1 MEVDSR
7 GNNRVVGDSLP
18 KDEHGDVTPG
28 TQSEKTEQHPM
39 SESKADE
46 KTGTVF
52 NVSGDHS
59 SVTTSHGNVVS
70 KSDMPGENGAH
81 TSSSSTIPSLQKS
94 TSLLH
99 PPPPQMTT
107 YVWLLCIFAA
117 IGGFLFGYDTGV
129 VSGAMLL
136 LQDEFKLSYFWQEVV
151 VSVTIGGAFVS
162 SLAGGFLNDRFGR
175 KAVTIAA
182 SSIFTVGTLV
192 LGVAQNLE
200 MLVAGRLVLGV
211 GIGFASMTVPV
222 YIAECAPAELR
233 GRLVT
238 VNNLF
243 ITGGQ
248 FVASLMDGALS
259 YVQPDGW
266 RYMLGI
272 AGIPSIIQF
281 FGFFFLP
288 ESPRWLMKKGR
299 QVEARKVLE
308 KLRGGKDV
316 DQELSEMRADFDAE
330 ESNKN
335 KDGVTIIRILK
346 TPPVRRAL
354 LVGCALQLFQ
364 QLSGINTVM
373 YYSASIIRMAGVGD
387 QHMAIWLS
395 ALTSSMNFLFTLV
408 GVWLVE
414 RIGRKKLLMGSLF
427 GTTLSLILLAVA
439 FQLAAVH
446 SPDIGY
452 REPGHANDTICR
464 PISTCEGCI
473 DNSHCGFCFTGS
485 GGSANGS
492 CLPFDADDDS
502 HSSYGAC
509 VNSSLSGGVT
519 WASDYCPTSYS
530 WMAILGLALYL
541 VFFAPGMGPMPWTIN
556 SEIHP
561 LWARSTGNS
570 LSAATNWISNLL
582 VSMTFLTLTETITK
596 YGMGPMPWTINSEIH
611 PLWARSTGNS
621 LSAATNWISNL
632 LVSMTFLTLTE
643 TITKYGTYWMFVGIT
658 LLGLLFFAIFLPE
671 TKGKRLEEVEQLFAS
686 DWCSCCGS
694 SNVKANDTRSAHC
707 VKGTEIIVKVA
718 DVTPK
723 QSINESD
730 KNS

>member
-427 GTTLSLILLAVA
+427 G
-439 FQLAAVH
+439 
-446 SPDIGY
+446 
-452 REPGHANDTICR
+452 
-464 PISTCEGCI
+464 
-473 DNSHCGFCFTGS
+473 
-485 GGSANGS
+485 
-492 CLPFDADDDS
+492 
-502 HSSYGAC
+502 
-509 VNSSLSGGVT
+509 
-519 WASDYCPTSYS
+519 
-530 WMAILGLALYL
+530 
-541 VFFAPGMGPMPWTIN
+541 MGPMPWTIN